1 MLMKTFFRNVMAG
14 VVLLS
19 AAFAAVSCQKGEET
33 TQAPDAKVTIELDE
47 PTATSVSFTLNYENA
62 KSLAYACVEAANV
75 EGVELQEVALE
86 EAEGSYPVSIDDLA
100 AETEYV
106 IVAEATNADDVKSA
120 RVTKNFT
127 TLKADEPLPA
137 AQAKVEIGEITADI
151 TSATVAV
158 TITDADAFFYAVVAG
173 AGEPTEYLSDV
184 EATATSVELTE
195 LTANTEYTFWAYASK
210 DGVAGDVA
218 SKTFITLEEEGGEGE
233 AIVLDGKGD
242 IEVELA
248 AATATSLEFN
258 VAMVDFPA
266 TTVTAYYIF
275 SDKDEYTEET
285 ILTAF
290 ADDTLYEE
298 IDLVGT
304 VTFRDLTP
312 ETAYDVWFVALD
324 VDGKYSDLVKMSETT
339 AAEEEDAPL
348 ATLGEVT
355 DKSVEIILADGEY
368 YVMICAAGTFDEAGA
383 KDELING
390 WTYST
395 IGEGTH
401 VFTGEKNNGSLPLTP
416 ETEYDI
422 WVIASN
428 GSGELAHLTVT
439 TGEAVVVET
448 PEVPEG
454 EIAVLTAST
463 SDSATVYYEYEPS
476 FPQNYTGWTFGA
488 YPADGFG
495 DPETVANELLNDFS
509 APWIDGVYSGTY
521 DFTGLT
527 PGTAYKLLIV
537 ADEGGDYVADA
548 WTVID
553 FTPVAE

>member
-33 TQAPDAKVTIELDE
+33 TPAPDAKVTIELDE

-86 EAEGSYPVSIDDLA
+86 EAEGSYPVSIDNLA

-106 IVAEATNADDVKSA
+106 IVAEATNADDVTSA

-127 TLKADEPLPA
+127 TLKAYEPLPA

-151 TSATVAV
+151 TSATVEV

-210 DGVAGDVA
+210 DGVAGDFA

-233 AIVLDGKGD
+233 AIVLDGKGGID
-242 IEVELA
+242 VELA

-258 VAMVDFPA
+258 VTMVDFPN

-324 VDGKYSDLVKMSETT
+324 VDGKYSDLVKMSESTV
-339 AAEEEDAPL
+339 AEEAEAPL

-355 DKSVEIILADGEY
+355 DKSVEIILAEGEY
-368 YVMICAAGTFDEAGA
+368 YVMICAAGTFDEAEA

-416 ETEYDI
+416 ETKYDI
-422 WVIASN
+422 WVIASD
-428 GSGELAHLTVT
+428 GTGELVHLEAT
-439 TGEAVVVET
+439 TTEAVEVAT

-476 FPQNYTGWTFGA
+476 FPQNYTVWTFGA

-495 DPETVANELLNDFS
+495 DPETVANELLNDWN
-509 APWIDGVYSGTY
+509 APWVDGVYSGTY
-521 DFTGLT
+521 DFKELT

>member
-1 MLMKTFFRNVMAG
+1 MAG

-33 TQAPDAKVTIELDE
+33 TPAPDAKVTIELDE

-184 EATATSVELTE
+184 EATATSVKLTE

-258 VAMVDFPA
+258 VTMVDFPA

-298 IDLVGT
+298 VDLVGT

-312 ETAYDVWFVALD
+312 STAYDVWFVALD

-339 AAEEEDAPL
+339 APEEEDAPL

-368 YVMICAAGTFDEAGA
+368 YVMICAAGTFDEADA

-390 WTYST
+390 WTYSA

-454 EIAVLTAST
+454 EIAVLTAET
-463 SDSATVYYEYEPS
+463 SDSATVYFEYEPS

>member
-1 MLMKTFFRNVMAG
+1 MAG

-33 TQAPDAKVTIELDE
+33 TPAPDAKVTIELDE
-47 PTATSVSFTLNYENA
+47 PTATSVSFTINYENA

-75 EGVELQEVALE
+75 EGVKLQEVALE
-86 EAEGSYPVSIDDLA
+86 EAEGSYPVSIDELA

-120 RVTKNFT
+120 RVTETFT

-137 AQAKVEIGEITADI
+137 AQAKVEIGEITAGI
-151 TSATVAV
+151 TSATVEV

-210 DGVAGDVA
+210 DGVAGDFA
-218 SKTFITLEEEGGEGE
+218 SKTFTTLEEEGGEGEGE
-233 AIVLDGKGD
+233 AIVLDGKGGID
-242 IEVELA
+242 VELA

-258 VAMVDFPA
+258 VTMVDFPN

-312 ETAYDVWFVALD
+312 ETAYDVWFVAYD
-324 VDGKYSDLVKMSETT
+324 FEGKYSDLVKMSETT
-339 AAEEEDAPL
+339 VAEVEEAPL

-355 DKSVEIILADGEY
+355 DKSVEIILAEGEY
-368 YVMICAAGTFDEAGA
+368 YVMIFSDGTFANDEEAEA
-383 KDELING
+383 ELRDG
-390 WTYST
+390 WTYSKSASGSCKFT
-395 IGEGTH
+395 QEKSNKPLEPETH
-401 VFTGEKNNGSLPLTP
+401 YNIWVVALDNMGVATGETFKL
-416 ETEYDI
+416 E
-422 WVIASN
+422 A
-428 GSGELAHLTVT
+428 T
-439 TGEAVVVET
+439 TTEAVEVET

-476 FPQNYTGWTFGA
+476 FPQNYTVWTFGA

-495 DPETVANELLNDFS
+495 DPETVANELLNDWN
-509 APWIDGVYSGTY
+509 ADWTDGVYSGTY

>member
-33 TQAPDAKVTIELDE
+33 TPAPDAKVTIELDE

-120 RVTKNFT
+120 RVTETFT

-151 TSATVAV
+151 TSATVEV

-210 DGVAGDVA
+210 DGVAGDFA

-233 AIVLDGKGD
+233 AIVLDGKGGID
-242 IEVELA
+242 VELA

-258 VAMVDFPA
+258 VTMVDFPD
-266 TTVTAYYIF
+266 TTVAAYYIF

-368 YVMICAAGTFDEAGA
+368 YVMIFSDGTFANDEEAEA
-383 KDELING
+383 ELRDG
-390 WTYST
+390 WTYSKYASGSCKFT
-395 IGEGTH
+395 QEKSNKPLEPETH
-401 VFTGEKNNGSLPLTP
+401 YNIWVVALDNMGVATGETFKL
-416 ETEYDI
+416 E
-422 WVIASN
+422 A
-428 GSGELAHLTVT
+428 T
-439 TGEAVVVET
+439 TTEAVEVET

-463 SDSATVYYEYEPS
+463 SDSATVYYEYES
-476 FPQNYTGWTFGA
+476 SNYTGWTFGA
-488 YPADGFG
+488 YPAAEFG
-495 DPETVANELLNDFS
+495 DPEALANDLLNDWN

-521 DFTGLT
+521 EFTGLT
-527 PGTAYKLLIV
+527 AGTAYKLLIV
-537 ADEGGDYVADA
+537 VDEGGDYVADA

>member
-1 MLMKTFFRNVMAG
+1 MAG

-33 TQAPDAKVTIELDE
+33 TPAPDAKVTIELDE

-184 EATATSVELTE
+184 EATATSVKLTE

-258 VAMVDFPA
+258 VTMVDFPA

-298 IDLVGT
+298 VDLVGT

-312 ETAYDVWFVALD
+312 STAYDVWFVALD
-324 VDGKYSDLVKMSETT
+324 VDGRYSDLVKVSETT
-339 AAEEEDAPL
+339 APEEEDAPL

-368 YVMICAAGTFDEAGA
+368 YVMICAAGTFNEADA

-390 WTYST
+390 WTYSA

-454 EIAVLTAST
+454 EIAVLTAET
-463 SDSATVYYEYEPS
+463 SDSATVYFEYEPS

>member
-1 MLMKTFFRNVMAG
+1 MKTFFRNVMAG

-233 AIVLDGKGD
+233 TIVLDGKGD

-258 VAMVDFPA
+258 VTMVDFPT

-312 ETAYDVWFVALD
+312 STAYDVWFVALD

-401 VFTGEKNNGSLPLTP
+401 VFTGEKYNGSLPLTP

-476 FPQNYTGWTFGA
+476 FPQNYTVWTFGA

-495 DPETVANELLNDFS
+495 DPEALANELLNDWN
-509 APWIDGVYSGTY
+509 APWTDGVYSGTY

-527 PGTAYKLLIV
+527 AGTAYKLLIV
-537 ADEGGDYVADA
+537 VDEGGDYVADA